1 MKVLV
6 VGHRGFIGPLLVKHL
21 KHAGAQVHGIDEG
34 WYDETILGLNGEHV
48 PHSEHNGKN
57 ARLRDID
64 TLGPYDTIVW
74 LAAVS
79 NDHMGNLDEFDTY
92 WNNYELPKLRAEE
105 FWDRNPNGRFV
116 YISSAS
122 VYGANG
128 DISKEDTATDPLTA
142 YSKSKVKM
150 DEWLA
155 TQKYSWV
162 SLRLGTLWGA
172 SPNMRRDLVVNAF
185 TWEAMHT
192 KHIHP
197 KSTARRPILNVDD
210 AGWIISLAAIIPSVQ
225 GIYNACSENV
235 TVTQLAERIGGF
247 LNVEVQP
254 FNGTDGDERNYWMD
268 NSRLLYHF
276 EIRENELAKTDD
288 PAQIALVE
296 ATLDAYKGNLKTR
309 TEMYKE
315 GLDGVA

>member
-34 WYDETILGLNGEHV
+34 WYDETIRGLNAEHL
-48 PHSEHNGKN
+48 PHSERSGKN
-57 ARLRDID
+57 ARFADVEP
-64 TLGPYDTIVW
+64 LGSYDVIVW

-79 NDHMGNLDEFDTY
+79 NDHMGNLDEFDTF
-92 WNNYELPKLRAEE
+92 WSNYELPKLKAEE

-128 DISKEDTATDPLTA
+128 EMSKEDTAVDPLTA

-150 DEWLA
+150 DTWLQG
-155 TQKYSWV
+155 QKHSWV
-162 SLRLGTLWGA
+162 SLRLGTLWGV

-185 TWEAMHT
+185 TWEALHK

-197 KSTARRPILNVDD
+197 QSAARRPILNVDD
-210 AGWIISLAAIIPSVQ
+210 AGWIISLASILPAVQ

-235 TVTQLAERIGGF
+235 TVTQLAERIGNA
-247 LNVEVQP
+247 LNVEVSP
-254 FNGTDGDERNYWMD
+254 FVGDDGDKRDYWMD

-276 EIRENELAKTDD
+276 EIRDSELARTNN
-288 PAQIALVE
+288 PLEIQAVE
-296 ATLDAYKGNLKTR
+296 ACLESYNGQLRTR

-315 GLDGVA
+315 GLE

>member
-6 VGHRGFIGPLLVKHL
+6 VGHRGFIGPLVVKHL
-21 KHAGAQVHGIDEG
+21 KHAGAQVHGIDES
-34 WYDETILGLNGEHV
+34 WYDETIRGLDAEHI
-48 PHSEHNGKN
+48 PHSERSGKN
-57 ARLRDID
+57 SRFSDID
-64 TLGPYDTIVW
+64 PLGSYDVVVW

-92 WNNYELPKLRAEE
+92 WNNYELPKLKAED

-128 DISKEDTATDPLTA
+128 DIAREDTATDPLTA

-150 DEWLA
+150 DEWLGQ
-155 TQKYSWV
+155 QKHSWV
-162 SLRLGTLWGA
+162 SLRLGTLWGV

-185 TWEAMHT
+185 AWEAI
-192 KHIHP
+192 HISEIKP
-197 KSTARRPILNVDD
+197 ASTARRPILNVDD
-210 AGWIISLAAIIPSVQ
+210 AGWIISLAAILPSVQ

-235 TVTQLAERIGGF
+235 TVTQLAERIGNA
-247 LNVEVQP
+247 LNVKVLP
-254 FNGTDGDERNYWMD
+254 YSGSDGDKRDYWMD

-276 EIRENELAKTDD
+276 EIRDGELAETSD
-288 PAQIALVE
+288 PSEIRAVE
-296 ATLDAYKGNLKTR
+296 ASLLSYRGQLRTR

-315 GLDGVA
+315 GLE

>member
-21 KHAGAQVHGIDEG
+21 KHAGAVVHGIDES
-34 WYDETILGLNGEHV
+34 WYDETIRGLDAEHI
-48 PHSEHNGKN
+48 PHSERNGKN
-57 ARLRDID
+57 SRFSDVD
-64 TLGPYDTIVW
+64 PLGSYDVVVW

-79 NDHMGNLDEFDTY
+79 NDHMGNLDEFDTF
-92 WNNYELPKLRAEE
+92 WNNYELPKMKAGD
-105 FWDRNPNGRFV
+105 FWERNPNGRFV

-128 DISKEDTATDPLTA
+128 DIAKEDTDVDPLTA

-150 DEWLA
+150 DEWLR
-155 TQKYSWV
+155 QQDRSWV
-162 SLRLGTLWGA
+162 SLRLGTLWGV

-185 TWEAMHT
+185 AWEAI
-192 KHIHP
+192 HIGEIRP
-197 KSTARRPILNVDD
+197 ASTARRPILNVDD
-210 AGWIISLAAIIPSVQ
+210 AGWIISLAAILPSAQ

-235 TVTQLAERIGGF
+235 TVTQLADRIGNA
-247 LNVEVQP
+247 LNVKVLP
-254 FNGTDGDERNYWMD
+254 YTGSDGDKRDYWMD

-276 EIRENELAKTDD
+276 EIREGELAQTSD
-288 PAQIALVE
+288 PSEIRAVE
-296 ATLDAYKGNLKTR
+296 SCLLSYRGQLRTR

-315 GLDGVA
+315 GLE

>member
-21 KHAGAQVHGIDEG
+21 KHAGAQVHGIDES
-34 WYDETILGLNGEHV
+34 WYDKTIRGLNAEHI
-48 PHSEHNGKN
+48 PHSERNGKN
-57 ARLRDID
+57 ARFSDID
-64 TLGPYDTIVW
+64 PLGSYDAIVW

-92 WNNYELPKLRAEE
+92 WNNYELPKLKAED
-105 FWDRNPNGRFV
+105 FWSRNPNGRFV

-128 DISKEDTATDPLTA
+128 DIAKEDTDVDPLTA

-150 DEWLA
+150 DDWLKG
-155 TQKYSWV
+155 QKNSWV
-162 SLRLGTLWGA
+162 SLRLGTLWGV

-185 TWEAMHT
+185 TWEAIHK

-197 KSTARRPILNVDD
+197 QSEAKRPILNVDD
-210 AGWIISLAAIIPSVQ
+210 AGWIIALATILPSVQ
-225 GIYNACSENV
+225 GIYNACAENV
-235 TVTQLAERIGGF
+235 TVTQIAARVSLATGAEFEKYVGD
-247 LNVEVQP
+247 
-254 FNGTDGDERNYWMD
+254 DGDKRDYWMD

-276 EIRENELAKTDD
+276 EIREGELAKTDD
-288 PAQIALVE
+288 EKEIWAVESALRDYEGV
-296 ATLDAYKGNLKTR
+296 LPTR
-309 TEMYKE
+309 TDMYKE
-315 GLDGVA
+315 GLE

>member
-21 KHAGAQVHGIDEG
+21 KHAGAIVHGIDES
-34 WYDETILGLNGEHV
+34 WYDETIRGLDAEHI
-48 PHSEHNGKN
+48 PHSERNGKN
-57 ARLRDID
+57 ARFSDID
-64 TLGPYDTIVW
+64 PLGSYDVVVW

-79 NDHMGNLDEFDTY
+79 NDHMGNINEFDTY
-92 WNNYELPKLRAEE
+92 WNNYELPKLKAED

-128 DISKEDTATDPLTA
+128 DIAKEDTAVDPLTA

-150 DEWLA
+150 DEWLRE
-155 TQKYSWV
+155 QKHSWV
-162 SLRLGTLWGA
+162 SLRLGTLWGV

-185 TWEAMHT
+185 AWEAI
-192 KHIHP
+192 HIGEIKP
-197 KSTARRPILNVDD
+197 ASTARRPILNVDD
-210 AGWIISLAAIIPSVQ
+210 AGWIISLASILPSVQ
-225 GIYNACSENV
+225 GIYNACAENV
-235 TVTQLAERIGGF
+235 TVTQLADRIGNA
-247 LNVEVQP
+247 LNVKVLP
-254 FNGTDGDERNYWMD
+254 YTGSDGDKRDYWMD

-276 EIRENELAKTDD
+276 EIREGELAETSD
-288 PAQIALVE
+288 PSEIRAVE
-296 ATLDAYKGNLKTR
+296 ACLLSYRGQLRTR

-315 GLDGVA
+315 GLE

>member
-21 KHAGAQVHGIDEG
+21 KHTGATVHGIDES
-34 WYDETILGLNGEHV
+34 WYDETIKHLDAEHI
-48 PHSEHNGKN
+48 PHSERNGKN
-57 ARLRDID
+57 ARFADID
-64 TLGPYDTIVW
+64 PLGSYDAVVW

-79 NDHMGNLDEFDTY
+79 NDHMGNLDEFDTF
-92 WNNYELPKLRAEE
+92 WNNYELPKLKADD
-105 FWDRNPNGRFV
+105 FWSRNPNGRFV

-128 DISKEDTATDPLTA
+128 EMSKEDTAVDPLTA

-150 DEWLA
+150 DEWLS

-162 SLRLGTLWGA
+162 SLRLGTLWGV

-185 TWEAMHT
+185 AWEA
-192 KHIHP
+192 IHLGQIKP
-197 KSTARRPILNVDD
+197 ASTARRPILNVDD
-210 AGWIISLAAIIPSVQ
+210 AGWIISLAVILPSVQ

-235 TVTQLAERIGGF
+235 TVTQLADRIGNALG
-247 LNVEVQP
+247 VDVSP
-254 FNGTDGDERNYWMD
+254 YVGDDGDRRDYWMD

-276 EIRENELAKTDD
+276 EIRDGELAETSD
-288 PAQIALVE
+288 PSEIRAVE
-296 ATLDAYKGNLKTR
+296 ACLLSYKGQLRSR
-309 TEMYKE
+309 TEIYKE
-315 GLDGVA
+315 SLG

>member
-21 KHAGAQVHGIDEG
+21 KHAGAQVHGIDES
-34 WYDETILGLNGEHV
+34 WYDKTIRGLNAEHI
-48 PHSEHNGKN
+48 PHSERNGKN
-57 ARLRDID
+57 ARFSDID
-64 TLGPYDTIVW
+64 PLGSYDAIVW

-92 WNNYELPKLRAEE
+92 WNNYELPKLKAED
-105 FWDRNPNGRFV
+105 FWERNPNGRFV

-128 DISKEDTATDPLTA
+128 DIAKEDTATDPLTA

-150 DEWLA
+150 DEWLSQ
-155 TQKYSWV
+155 QKHSWV
-162 SLRLGTLWGA
+162 SLRLGTLWGV

-185 TWEAMHT
+185 AWEAI
-192 KHIHP
+192 HISEIKP
-197 KSTARRPILNVDD
+197 ASTARRPILNVDD
-210 AGWIISLAAIIPSVQ
+210 AGWIISLAAILPAVQ
-225 GIYNACSENV
+225 GIYNACAENV
-235 TVTQLAERIGGF
+235 TVTQLAERIGNA
-247 LNVEVQP
+247 LNVKVLP
-254 FNGTDGDERNYWMD
+254 YSGSDGDKRDYWMD

-276 EIRENELAKTDD
+276 EIRDGELAETSN
-288 PAQIALVE
+288 PSEIRAVE
-296 ATLDAYKGNLKTR
+296 ASLLSYRGQLRTR

-315 GLDGVA
+315 GLE

>member
-21 KHAGAQVHGIDEG
+21 KHSGAQVHGIDES
-34 WYDETILGLNGEHV
+34 WYDETIRGLDAEHI
-48 PHSEHNGKN
+48 PHSERNGKN
-57 ARLRDID
+57 ARFSDID
-64 TLGPYDTIVW
+64 PLGSYDVVVW

-79 NDHMGNLDEFDTY
+79 NDHMGNINEFDTY
-92 WNNYELPKLRAEE
+92 WNNYELPKLKAED

-128 DISKEDTATDPLTA
+128 DIAKEDTAVDPLTA

-150 DEWLA
+150 DEWLSE
-155 TQKYSWV
+155 QKHSWV
-162 SLRLGTLWGA
+162 SLRLGTLWGV

-185 TWEAMHT
+185 AWEAI
-192 KHIHP
+192 HISEIKP
-197 KSTARRPILNVDD
+197 ASTARRPILNVDD
-210 AGWIISLAAIIPSVQ
+210 AGWIISLASILPSVQ
-225 GIYNACSENV
+225 GIYNACAENV
-235 TVTQLAERIGGF
+235 TVTQLADRIGNA
-247 LNVEVQP
+247 LNVKVLP
-254 FNGTDGDERNYWMD
+254 YSGSDGDKRDYWMD

-276 EIRENELAKTDD
+276 EIRDGELAETSD
-288 PAQIALVE
+288 PSEIRAVE
-296 ATLDAYKGNLKTR
+296 ASLLSYRGQLRTR

-315 GLDGVA
+315 GLE

>member
-21 KHAGAQVHGIDEG
+21 KHAGAQVHGIDES
-34 WYDETILGLNGEHV
+34 WYDETIRGLDAEHI
-48 PHSEHNGKN
+48 PHSERNGKN
-57 ARLRDID
+57 ARFSDID
-64 TLGPYDTIVW
+64 PLGSYDVVVW

-92 WNNYELPKLRAEE
+92 WNNYELPKLKAED

-128 DISKEDTATDPLTA
+128 DIAKEDTATDPLTA

-150 DEWLA
+150 DEWLRQ
-155 TQKYSWV
+155 QKHSWV
-162 SLRLGTLWGA
+162 SLRLGTLWGV

-185 TWEAMHT
+185 AWEAI
-192 KHIHP
+192 HISEIKP
-197 KSTARRPILNVDD
+197 ASTARRPILNVDD
-210 AGWIISLAAIIPSVQ
+210 AGWIISLASILPSVQ
-225 GIYNACSENV
+225 GIYNACAENV
-235 TVTQLAERIGGF
+235 TVTQLADRIGNA
-247 LNVEVQP
+247 LNVKVLP
-254 FNGTDGDERNYWMD
+254 YSGSDGDKRDYWMD

-276 EIRENELAKTDD
+276 EIRDGELAETSD
-288 PAQIALVE
+288 PSEIRAVE
-296 ATLDAYKGNLKTR
+296 ASLLSYRGQLRTR

-315 GLDGVA
+315 GLE

>member
-21 KHAGAQVHGIDEG
+21 KHAGAQVHGIDES
-34 WYDETILGLNGEHV
+34 WYDETIRGLDAEHI
-48 PHSEHNGKN
+48 PHSERNGKN
-57 ARLRDID
+57 ARFSDID
-64 TLGPYDTIVW
+64 PLGSYDVVVW

-79 NDHMGNLDEFDTY
+79 NDHMGNINEFDTY
-92 WNNYELPKLRAEE
+92 WNNYELPKLKAED

-128 DISKEDTATDPLTA
+128 DIAKEDTATDPLTA

-150 DEWLA
+150 DEWLRQ
-155 TQKYSWV
+155 QKHSWV
-162 SLRLGTLWGA
+162 SLRLGTLWGV

-185 TWEAMHT
+185 AWEAI
-192 KHIHP
+192 HISEIKP
-197 KSTARRPILNVDD
+197 ASTARRPILNVDD
-210 AGWIISLAAIIPSVQ
+210 AGWIISLASILPSVQ
-225 GIYNACSENV
+225 GIYNACAENV
-235 TVTQLAERIGGF
+235 TVTQLADRIGNA
-247 LNVEVQP
+247 LNVKVLP
-254 FNGTDGDERNYWMD
+254 YSGSDGDKRDYWMD

-276 EIRENELAKTDD
+276 EIRDGELAETSD
-288 PAQIALVE
+288 PSEIRAVE
-296 ATLDAYKGNLKTR
+296 ASLLSYRGQLRTR

-315 GLDGVA
+315 GLE

>member
-21 KHAGAQVHGIDEG
+21 KHAGAQVHGIDES
-34 WYDETILGLNGEHV
+34 WYDETIRGLDAEHI
-48 PHSEHNGKN
+48 PHSERNGKN
-57 ARLRDID
+57 ARFSDID
-64 TLGPYDTIVW
+64 PLGSYDVVVW

-92 WNNYELPKLRAEE
+92 WNNYELPKLKAED

-128 DISKEDTATDPLTA
+128 DIAKEDTATDPLTA

-150 DEWLA
+150 DEWLRQ
-155 TQKYSWV
+155 QKHSWV
-162 SLRLGTLWGA
+162 SLRLGTLWGV

-185 TWEAMHT
+185 AWEAI
-192 KHIHP
+192 HISEIKP
-197 KSTARRPILNVDD
+197 ASTARRPILNVDD
-210 AGWIISLAAIIPSVQ
+210 AGWIISLAAILPAVQ
-225 GIYNACSENV
+225 GVYNACAENV
-235 TVTQLAERIGGF
+235 TVTQLADRIGNA
-247 LNVEVQP
+247 LNVKVLP
-254 FNGTDGDERNYWMD
+254 YSGSDGDKRDYWMD

-276 EIRENELAKTDD
+276 EIRDGELAETSD
-288 PAQIALVE
+288 PSEIRAVE
-296 ATLDAYKGNLKTR
+296 ASLLSYRGQLRTR

-315 GLDGVA
+315 GLE

>member
-21 KHAGAQVHGIDEG
+21 KHAGAQVHGIDES
-34 WYDETILGLNGEHV
+34 WYDETIRGLDAEHI
-48 PHSEHNGKN
+48 PHSERNGKN
-57 ARLRDID
+57 ARFSDID
-64 TLGPYDTIVW
+64 PLGSYDVVVW

-79 NDHMGNLDEFDTY
+79 NDHMGNLDEFDTF
-92 WNNYELPKLRAEE
+92 WNNYELPKLKAED

-128 DISKEDTATDPLTA
+128 DIAKEDTATDPLTA

-150 DEWLA
+150 DEWLRQ
-155 TQKYSWV
+155 QKHSWV
-162 SLRLGTLWGA
+162 SLRLGTLWGV

-185 TWEAMHT
+185 AWEAI
-192 KHIHP
+192 HISEIKP
-197 KSTARRPILNVDD
+197 ASTARRPILNVDD
-210 AGWIISLAAIIPSVQ
+210 AGWIISLASILPSVQ
-225 GIYNACSENV
+225 GIYNACAENV
-235 TVTQLAERIGGF
+235 TVTQLADRIGNA
-247 LNVEVQP
+247 LNVKVLP
-254 FNGTDGDERNYWMD
+254 YSGSDGDKRDYWMD

-276 EIRENELAKTDD
+276 EIRDGELAETSD
-288 PAQIALVE
+288 PSEIRAVE
-296 ATLDAYKGNLKTR
+296 ASLLSYRGQLRTR

-315 GLDGVA
+315 GLE

>member
-21 KHAGAQVHGIDEG
+21 KHAGAQVHGIDES
-34 WYDETILGLNGEHV
+34 WYDETIKGLDAEHI
-48 PHSEHNGKN
+48 PHSERSGKN
-57 ARLRDID
+57 ARFSDID
-64 TLGPYDTIVW
+64 PLGSYDVVVW

-92 WNNYELPKLRAEE
+92 WNNYELPKLKAED

-128 DISKEDTATDPLTA
+128 DIAKEDTATDPLTA

-150 DEWLA
+150 DEWLSQ
-155 TQKYSWV
+155 QKHSWV
-162 SLRLGTLWGA
+162 SLRLGTLWGV

-185 TWEAMHT
+185 AWEAI
-192 KHIHP
+192 HISEIKP
-197 KSTARRPILNVDD
+197 ASTARRPILNVDD
-210 AGWIISLAAIIPSVQ
+210 AGWIISLAAILPSVQ

-235 TVTQLAERIGGF
+235 TVTQLADRIGNA
-247 LNVEVQP
+247 LNVKVLP
-254 FNGTDGDERNYWMD
+254 YTGSDGDKRDYWMD

-276 EIRENELAKTDD
+276 EIRDGELAETSN
-288 PAQIALVE
+288 PAEIRAVE
-296 ATLDAYKGNLKTR
+296 ACLLSYRGQLRTR

-315 GLDGVA
+315 GLE

>member
-21 KHAGAQVHGIDEG
+21 KHAGAQVHGIDES
-34 WYDETILGLNGEHV
+34 WYDETIRGLDAEHV
-48 PHSEHNGKN
+48 PHSERNGKN
-57 ARLRDID
+57 ARFSDID
-64 TLGPYDTIVW
+64 PLGSYDVVVW

-79 NDHMGNLDEFDTY
+79 NDHMGNLDEFDTF
-92 WNNYELPKLRAEE
+92 WNNYELPKLKAED

-128 DISKEDTATDPLTA
+128 DIAKEDTATDPLTA

-150 DEWLA
+150 DEWLGQ
-155 TQKYSWV
+155 QKHSWV
-162 SLRLGTLWGA
+162 SLRLGTLWGV

-185 TWEAMHT
+185 AWEAI
-192 KHIHP
+192 HIGEIKP
-197 KSTARRPILNVDD
+197 ASTARRPILNVDD
-210 AGWIISLAAIIPSVQ
+210 AGWIISLAAILPAVQ
-225 GIYNACSENV
+225 GVYNACAENV
-235 TVTQLAERIGGF
+235 TVTQLADRIGNA
-247 LNVEVQP
+247 LNVKVLP
-254 FNGTDGDERNYWMD
+254 YGGSDGDKRDYWMD

-276 EIRENELAKTDD
+276 EIRDGELAETSD
-288 PAQIALVE
+288 PSEIRSVE
-296 ATLDAYKGNLKTR
+296 ACLLSYRGQLRTR

-315 GLDGVA
+315 GLE

>member
-21 KHAGAQVHGIDEG
+21 KHAGAQVHGIDES
-34 WYDETILGLNGEHV
+34 WYDETIRGLDAEHI
-48 PHSEHNGKN
+48 PHSERNGKN
-57 ARLRDID
+57 ARFSDID
-64 TLGPYDTIVW
+64 PLGSYDVVVW

-79 NDHMGNLDEFDTY
+79 NDHMGNLDEFDTF
-92 WNNYELPKLRAEE
+92 WNNYELPKLKAED

-128 DISKEDTATDPLTA
+128 DIAKEDTATDPLTA

-150 DEWLA
+150 DEWLRQ
-155 TQKYSWV
+155 QKHSWV
-162 SLRLGTLWGA
+162 SLRLGTLWGV

-185 TWEAMHT
+185 AWEAI
-192 KHIHP
+192 HISEIKP
-197 KSTARRPILNVDD
+197 ASTARRPILNVDD
-210 AGWIISLAAIIPSVQ
+210 AGWIISLAAILPAVQ
-225 GIYNACSENV
+225 GVYNACAENV
-235 TVTQLAERIGGF
+235 TVTQLAERIGNA
-247 LNVEVQP
+247 LNVKVLP
-254 FNGTDGDERNYWMD
+254 YSGSDGDKRDYWMD

-276 EIRENELAKTDD
+276 EIRDGELAETSD
-288 PAQIALVE
+288 PSEIRAVE
-296 ATLDAYKGNLKTR
+296 ASLLSYRGQLRTR

-315 GLDGVA
+315 GLE